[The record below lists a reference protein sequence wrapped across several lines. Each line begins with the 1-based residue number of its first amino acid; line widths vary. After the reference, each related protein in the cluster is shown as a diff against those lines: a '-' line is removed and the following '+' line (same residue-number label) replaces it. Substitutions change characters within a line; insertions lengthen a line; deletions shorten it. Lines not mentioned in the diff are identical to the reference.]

1 MSTEQNKAVVRRFMT
16 EVLAG
21 GNIALV
27 DELLAPNYVNR
38 LTGTDREATKGVFTT
53 LRSALPGSR
62 FQIENLVAEGDA
74 VVARFS
80 MEATVDGK
88 KTTARGLTY
97 FGLANGRIVEDDP
110 ITTPDLAQLLGIQV
124 PAMAGR

>member
-38 LTGTDREATKGVFTT
+38 ATGTDREATKGVFTA
-53 LRSALPGSR
+53 LRAALPGLR

-74 VVARFS
+74 VVARFTI
-80 MEATVDGK
+80 EATIAGK
-88 KTTARGLTY
+88 PGSGRGLTY
-97 FGLANGRIVEDDP
+97 YGLANGRIVEDDP
-110 ITTPDLAQLLGIQV
+110 ITVPDLASILGSQMS
-124 PAMAGR
+124 PPK